1 MSEEKR
7 RKVNEFVAGAD
18 WYLPNIQQSS
28 TTTQSSTTPS
38 TTSTVTVDTPTKTTT
53 AESSTH
59 YSNEVKQGGQAEYEK
74 SMRDQGFVKNA
85 IGEWVMNDSSLGSV
99 LNMQKH
105 NQDVERVNRAKAL
118 NAGLFNAISTI
129 GDMIS
134 AGTGGNVYKREKNK
148 IAEDAA
154 KDTIARRDAA
164 VAAEASAKEKDREA
178 LLNALKNA
186 QAAHDKYLEL
196 NGVKKTSQTS
206 EGYKETR
213 KTDNSGGTTTGRS
226 TTTKTPDST
235 HFTPIVVHSSD
246 GSYDTLYV
254 DKAMAQLY
262 KDKAW
267 NELLRIDLSKNTN
280 LANILDARGYTNSDG
295 NLKPSLKD
303 EIINDPDVFKA
314 LSPAMQQM
322 NRDLYKRSEVFGR
335 YINSSEFKNLPLD
348 EQYAEMERINAQ
360 IYGTPYQAQPVQPTY
375 SAASTNIQGQPW
387 DLVGAALRNAQRSND
402 DEGYDPN
409 SNKTQSRLR

>member
-1 MSEEKR
+1 MSEEKE
-7 RKVNEFVAGAD
+7 RKVNEFVAGAG

-38 TTSTVTVDTPTKTTT
+38 TKSTVTVYAPTKTTT

-59 YSNEVKQGGQAEYEK
+59 YSDEVKQGGQAEYEK
-74 SMRDQGFVKNA
+74 TMRDQGFAKNA
-85 IGEWVMNDSSLGSV
+85 NGEWVMNDSSLGSV

-134 AGTGGNVYKREKNK
+134 AGTGGNVYKREKNT

-164 VAAEASAKEKDREA
+164 VAAEAAAKEKDRAA
-178 LLNALKNA
+178 LLDALKNA
-186 QAAHDKYLEL
+186 KAAHDKYLEL
-196 NGVKKTSQTS
+196 NGIKKTSQST
-206 EGYKETR
+206 EGYQETR
-213 KTDNSGGTTTGRS
+213 TTENSGGTTTGRS
-226 TTTKTPDST
+226 TTTKTHDPV
-235 HFTPIVVHSSD
+235 HFTPIVVHSAD

-267 NELLRIDLSKNTN
+267 NELLRIDLSQNTN

-322 NRDLYKRSEVFGR
+322 NRELYKRSEVFGR
-335 YINSSEFKNLPLD
+335 YINSSEFRNLPLD
-348 EQYAEMERINAQ
+348 EQYAEMERINARVN
-360 IYGTPYQAQPVQPTY
+360 GVQA
-375 SAASTNIQGQPW
+375 AAEE
-387 DLVGAALRNAQRSND
+387 
-402 DEGYDPN
+402 EGFNPN
-409 SNKTQSRLR
+409 SSNRSRLR

>member
-1 MSEEKR
+1 MSEEKK

-59 YSNEVKQGGQAEYEK
+59 YSDEVKQGGQAEYEK

-85 IGEWVMNDSSLGSV
+85 KGEWVMNDSSLGSV

-118 NAGLFNAISTI
+118 NAGLFNAISTV

-134 AGTGGNVYKREKNK
+134 AGTGGNVYKREKNT

-164 VAAEASAKEKDREA
+164 VAAEAAAKEKDRAA
-178 LLNALKNA
+178 LLDALKNA
-186 QAAHDKYLEL
+186 KAAHDKYLEL
-196 NGVKKTSQTS
+196 NGIKKTSQST

-213 KTDNSGGTTTGRS
+213 STENSGGTTTQSS
-226 TTTKTPDST
+226 TTSKSPEAT
-235 HFTPIVVHSSD
+235 HFTPIVVHSAD
-246 GSYDTLYV
+246 GSHDTLYV
-254 DKAMAQLY
+254 DKTMAQLY

-267 NELLRIDLSKNTN
+267 QELQRINLSQNTE
-280 LANILDARGYTNSDG
+280 LARVLEEQGYTDSNG
-295 NLKPSLKD
+295 NLKPTLKD
-303 EIINDPDVFKA
+303 RIIDDPKVYPF
-314 LSPAMQQM
+314 LPASVQQM
-322 NRDLYKRSEVFGR
+322 NRELYKRSEVFGR
-335 YINSSEFKNLPLD
+335 YINSSDFGNLPLD

-360 IYGTPYQAQPVQPTY
+360 IYGTPNQAQPAQLTY
-375 SAASTNIQGQPW
+375 SAASTNIQGQPRN
-387 DLVGAALRNAQRSND
+387 LVDAAMRNIQGGD
-402 DEGYDPN
+402 DEGFDPN
-409 SNKTQSRLR
+409 RSRTTSSLR